1 MHATWVSAIGLACK
15 FESLIERFVLVL
27 FWGSP
32 EHPLVHRRHPL
43 LSVELGTSIDEFRV
57 DVLHTPLGHVP

>member
-1 MHATWVSAIGLACK
+1 MRHGYPPLGLRANSSVS
-15 FESLIERFVLVL
+15 SNVFVLVL

-43 LSVELGTSIDEFRV
+43 LSVELGTK
-57 DVLHTPLGHVP
+57 H